1 MSLDNLRVGERYV
14 RTLANQTHL
23 GDPTLAK
30 PTLLKHTRKTE
41 ISYCT
46 TIKASQSLRQK
57 PKEIASSKY
66 SPNIFV
72 FVIYRLFQNGHANSK
87 PHREQFYSKI
97 IRKLMFFHVIKT
109 HLLFKLLFSG
119 VFLTC

>member
-1 MSLDNLRVGERYV
+1 MSLVNLRVGERYV

-87 PHREQFYSKI
+87 GTPHREQFYSKI

-109 HLLFKLLFSG
+109 PNIYFLGFS
-119 VFLTC
+119 